1 MGGRVLQIGPEKTRQ
16 EISSRNPDVFKPKEF
31 LLHPEAR
38 LSWRFPAR
46 SVCVVELDCRA
57 V

>member
-31 LLHPEAR
+31 LLHPEAA